1 MDVLCILVSVLAG
14 STIFESL
21 ENETKDVVACGAL
34 WDYYCLGISLL
45 FTQPHWN
52 VAKKSVRCLKLDVNE
67 NFINHLYFMQVL
79 DWILSMIDNGNVS
92 VDQKRNLFNV
102 LPSLTG
108 IDKET
113 FLKIIVR
120 L

>member
-1 MDVLCILVSVLAG
+1 
-14 STIFESL
+14 
-21 ENETKDVVACGAL
+21 
-34 WDYYCLGISLL
+34 
-45 FTQPHWN
+45 
-52 VAKKSVRCLKLDVNE
+52 
-67 NFINHLYFMQVL
+67 MQVL

-92 VDQKRNLFNV
+92 ADQKRNLFNV